1 MQSLAAFVKLVRKV
15 REAVLLQIIISLC
28 YNNMCAELEMAGLK
42 EPEYHTNA
50 FMLQAIF
57 YKYLEH
63 RKLQKYLIF
72 HMQGHAE

>member
-15 REAVLLQIIISLC
+15 REAVLLQIIISL
-28 YNNMCAELEMAGLK
+28 CAELEMAGLK